1 LPDKDFNNLAKTENM
16 DIYSKFEYGSW
27 DEYAILK
34 YMSNKCVDSDT
45 FSYGFMNALF
55 VTSKATNFHFAVA
68 SYVSVDSSGRGLV
81 NAI

>member
-1 LPDKDFNNLAKTENM
+1 MPDKDFNNLAKTENM

-34 YMSNKCVDSDT
+34 YMSNKCFDSGA

-55 VTSKATNFHFAVA
+55 GTSKAINFRFAVA
-68 SYVSVDSSGRGLV
+68 SYVCVASQEEV
-81 NAI
+81 